1 MTFAV
6 RRAGE
11 HIGRLSL
18 LALVAALVVGGIGAI
33 DAVSE
38 RLLAAGSSR
47 ILADAEPAARTLRV
61 VALQAADGAAQDAEV
76 RAAIQATFLDTDI
89 SIARQAEVDAAVT
102 TASGDV
108 LDLRLLEDARVPD
121 LGRIAEGEWP
131 RAPDEIAMLSAAAER
146 YDLGVGDTVTLN
158 RDGERLTVVGLW
170 TADDPQDPAW
180 HGETAVA
187 SGETD
192 GVIGPAI
199 VADDALLRLPGT
211 ARITWEIEPDR
222 VGLDEIPKLQR
233 ASAALSGLPEE
244 VDPQRAQNT
253 RILGS
258 LGDTLQRASTAV
270 LATRGLLVAPLLI
283 IALLGVLVLS
293 LALSTLALARGE
305 ELRLLRAR
313 GASSLRLALSAA
325 TEAAAFVAAGA
336 LIALVPL
343 AVTVGISV
351 VALLTAVGAVVLAAA
366 AAALFTVRSAGGAD
380 TVRPESVR
388 GDANVRMLR
397 TGLVP
402 VGSIVCLA
410 ALSAWQLF
418 TNGAVIRPDGSPDP
432 LAAAAPALLIIAAC
446 TVAPVTAGL
455 LAGLAERLL
464 RRTRGAVPILPLRQ
478 IARRMGSIAVA
489 ILCLALA
496 AASSALAAAAPTA
509 AGAAEHRAQ
518 VALLGGDIRMIS
530 DDGVHEVAAAA
541 ATWDEVTKATELVR
555 MPVTVGSDTAVL
567 LAGPPAALGIEDGL
581 ASEAPGTIAAAVTR
595 SLADHLGAEEGTVF
609 TARIRS
615 VARPVS
621 IEIGRIVD
629 ALPGVGSG
637 FGIAADPEELHAAG
651 ADLRPNE
658 LWLRSSTPVDTA
670 AHMLTQATHPA
681 RILTAAQVS
690 AAPVVSIAPAL
701 LAAGAL
707 VSAVLGVIGFLAAMS
722 ATARARRGES
732 LVLRALGLRP
742 ARQRALRIGE
752 TLGVAFYAVLIGTV
766 LGIAVAAAVL
776 PVVLGAGT

>member
-33 DAVSE
+33 DALSE

-76 RAAIQATFLDTDI
+76 RAAIEATFLGTDI
-89 SIARQAEVDAAVT
+89 TVARQSDLEAAVT
-102 TASGDV
+102 MASGDA
-108 LDLRLLEDARVPD
+108 LDLRLLDDARVPEI
-121 LGRIAEGEWP
+121 GRITEGEWP
-131 RAPDEIAMLSAAAER
+131 HTPDQIAMLSAAAAR
-146 YDLGVGDTVTLN
+146 YDLGVGDAVTLS
-158 RDGERLTVVGLW
+158 RGGGSLTIVGLW
-170 TADDPQDPAW
+170 TADDPQHPAW
-180 HGETAVA
+180 HGDTAVA
-187 SGETD
+187 SGESD

-199 VADDALLRLPGT
+199 VADDALARLPGT

-244 VDPQRAQNT
+244 VDPQRTQNT

-258 LGDTLQRASTAV
+258 LGDPLQRASAAV
-270 LATRGLLVAPLLI
+270 VATRGLLVAPLLI

-293 LALSTLALARGE
+293 LVLSTLTLARGD
-305 ELRLLRAR
+305 ELRLVRAR
-313 GASSLRLALSAA
+313 GASSRRLALAAA
-325 TEAAAFVAAGA
+325 TEAAASVAVGA
-336 LIALVPL
+336 LIALVSL
-343 AVTVGISV
+343 AVTVGISAI
-351 VALLTAVGAVVLAAA
+351 ALLTAVGALVLAAVA
-366 AAALFTVRSAGGAD
+366 AVLFTVRGAGGAD

-388 GDANVRMLR
+388 GDATARTLR
-397 TGLVP
+397 TALVP
-402 VGSIVCLA
+402 VGSIVGLA
-410 ALSAWQLF
+410 ALSASQLF
-418 TNGAVIRPDGSPDP
+418 TNGAVIHPDGAPDP
-432 LAAAAPALLIIAAC
+432 LAAAAPALLIVAAC
-446 TVAPVTAGL
+446 ALAPLSGGL
-455 LAGLAERLL
+455 LAGVAERLL
-464 RRTRGAVPILPLRQ
+464 RRTRGAAPILPLRQ

-509 AGAAEHRAQ
+509 ADSAEHRAQ

-530 DDGVHEVAAAA
+530 EDGVHDVAAAA
-541 ATWDEVTKATELVR
+541 AKWSEVMATAELIR
-555 MPVTVGSDTAVL
+555 TPVTVGSDSAVL
-567 LAGPPAALGIEDGL
+567 VAGPPAALGLEDRL
-581 ASEAPGTIAAAVTR
+581 ASESAGKITAGVTR

-637 FGIAADPEELHAAG
+637 FGIAADPQELHAAG

-658 LWLRSSTPVDTA
+658 LWLRSNTPVDTA
-670 AHMLTQATHPA
+670 AQLRTAATHPA

-701 LAAGAL
+701 LTAGAL
-707 VSAVLGVIGFLAAMS
+707 ACAALGMIGFLAAMS

-752 TLGVAFYAVLIGTV
+752 TLGVAFYAVIIGTV
-766 LGIAVAAAVL
+766 LGFVVAAAVL

>member
-18 LALVAALVVGGIGAI
+18 LALVAALVVGGIGAV
-33 DAVSE
+33 DALSE
-38 RLLAAGSSR
+38 RLLVAGSSR

-76 RAAIQATFLDTDI
+76 RAAIEATFLGTDI
-89 SIARQAEVDAAVT
+89 TVARQADLEAAVT
-102 TASGDV
+102 MASGDA
-108 LDLRLLEDARVPD
+108 LDLRLLDDARVPEI
-121 LGRIAEGEWP
+121 GRITEGEWP
-131 RAPDEIAMLSAAAER
+131 HAPDQIAMVSAAAER
-146 YDLGVGDTVTLN
+146 YDLGVGDAVALSRGGGN
-158 RDGERLTVVGLW
+158 LTIVGLW

-180 HGETAVA
+180 HGDTAVA
-187 SGETD
+187 SGERD

-199 VADDALLRLPGT
+199 VADDALARLPGT
-211 ARITWEIEPDR
+211 VRITWEIEPDR
-222 VGLDEIPKLQR
+222 FGLDEIPKLQR
-233 ASAALSGLPEE
+233 ASATLSGLPEE
-244 VDPQRAQNT
+244 VDPQRTQNT

-270 LATRGLLVAPLLI
+270 VATRGLLVAPLLI

-293 LALSTLALARGE
+293 LVLSTLTLARGD

-313 GASSLRLALSAA
+313 GASSRRLALAAA
-325 TEAAAFVAAGA
+325 TEAAASVAVGA
-336 LIALVPL
+336 LTALVSL

-351 VALLTAVGAVVLAAA
+351 VALLTAVGALVLAAVA
-366 AAALFTVRSAGGAD
+366 AVLFTVRGAGGAD

-388 GDANVRMLR
+388 GDANARMLR
-397 TGLVP
+397 TVLVP
-402 VGSIVCLA
+402 VGSIVGLA

-446 TVAPVTAGL
+446 TVAPLSGGL
-455 LAGLAERLL
+455 LAGVAERLL
-464 RRTRGAVPILPLRQ
+464 RRTRGAAPILPLRQ

-489 ILCLALA
+489 IVCLALA

-509 AGAAEHRAQ
+509 ADAAEHRAQ

-530 DDGVHEVAAAA
+530 DDGVHDVAAAA
-541 ATWDEVTKATELVR
+541 AKWSEVTETAELIR
-555 MPVTVGSDTAVL
+555 TPVTVGSDTAVL
-567 LAGPPAALGIEDGL
+567 VAGPPAALGFEDRL
-581 ASEAPGTIAAAVTR
+581 APESEGMITAGVTR

-637 FGIAADPEELHAAG
+637 FGIAADPQELDAAG

-670 AHMLTQATHPA
+670 AQLRTEATYPA

-701 LAAGAL
+701 LTAGAL
-707 VSAVLGVIGFLAAMS
+707 ACAALGMIGFLAAMS

-766 LGIAVAAAVL
+766 LGFVVAAAVL